1 MSTTISAKSHRT
13 LAACLLFLG
22 IVFMSQASVKA
33 DTITFESDALG
44 LYPNGIISVESS
56 LVLFR
61 TSPGGGVVISENFG
75 EFIGTRG
82 LAVQGTPV
90 HLIMDFV
97 VPVTSLSL
105 FFGNDDPFITSP
117 GDTAIL
123 EVFLD
128 GVLVGQTTVLMNRND
143 LADQQISFS
152 ATTFNSATFRFS
164 QQFFLS
170 ETVDNVEFTPVPE
183 PTSLVLLGIGI
194 AGIAARICRRA
205 KNNFR

>member
-1 MSTTISAKSHRT
+1 MSTTIKALAKSHRA
-13 LAACLLFLG
+13 LVACLLFLG
-22 IVFMSQASVKA
+22 IVFTSQASARA
-33 DTITFESDALG
+33 DTITFELDPLG
-44 LYPNGIISVESS
+44 VFTNGFTSVESN
-56 LVLFR
+56 LVRFS
-61 TSPGGGVVISENFG
+61 TSAGGGVVISENFG

-105 FFGNDDPFITSP
+105 FFGNDDPFGTSP

-123 EVFLD
+123 QVFLD
-128 GVLVGQTTVLMNRND
+128 GVLVGETTVLMNRND

-152 ATTFNSATFRFS
+152 GTQFNSATFRFS
-164 QQFFLS
+164 QQFFLT

-183 PTSLVLLGIGI
+183 PASVVLLGIGI
-194 AGIAARICRRA
+194 AGIVARIRR
-205 KNNFR
+205 RVT

>member
-1 MSTTISAKSHRT
+1 MSTTIKISAKSHRT

-33 DTITFESDALG
+33 DTITFESDPLG

-90 HLIMDFV
+90 HLIMDFA

-194 AGIAARICRRA
+194 AGIAARIRRRA
-205 KNNFR
+205 RK